1 MSAYTSN
8 KLKIRKLSLVFI
20 LLTSAFNINAQSSNQ
35 KLVLDEAIQKALLG
49 NRQVAIAQNDEA
61 IAKSNYTQT
70 SAIWMPQVNLSQVGY
85 STNNPLN
92 AFGFKLQQAS
102 IQQSDFSPSL
112 LNNPAITANYTSQI
126 TIQQPIVNLD
136 MLYMRKAAKQ
146 QIELYANQSKRT
158 KEAIKMQVVQAYL
171 YLELSYQVATV
182 TKQSLETIN
191 SIYKFTSD
199 RLAQGM
205 IQKSDVL
212 NVEVQVKLAEVQ
224 YNQSVSQIATISD
237 QLSVLMHAPLGIV
250 YEIAPYQLTNIE
262 NASMEVS
269 LLRADIKAMNAA
281 MSSYDLAIKSTK
293 LAWLPKL
300 NSFANY
306 QINDKSINL
315 NGPNSYLAGVQLS
328 WDIFKGNQYKNKANT
343 QVLEKHKVAIQLENQ
358 IEQGTVEIRKT
369 KRSIS
374 DANYKIAQQN
384 NAVDQAEEALRIIQN
399 RFIQG
404 LINTN
409 DVLVAQTQLS
419 NQKLLYAQA
428 VFEQKSAINYLDFLT
443 TK

>member
-1 MSAYTSN
+1 MSAYTFN
-8 KLKIRKLSLVFI
+8 KLKIRNLSLVLI
-20 LLTSAFNINAQSSNQ
+20 LLISAFKINAQTANE
-35 KLVLDEAIQKALLG
+35 KLVLDEAIQKALLS
-49 NRQVAIAQNDEA
+49 NRQVAISQNDEA

-70 SAIWMPQVNLSQVGY
+70 SAIWMPQINLSQVGY

-92 AFGFKLQQAS
+92 AFGFKLQQAG
-102 IQQSDFSPSL
+102 IQQSDFNPVL
-112 LNNPAITANYTSQI
+112 LNNPAITANYTSQV

-146 QIELYANQSKRT
+146 QIELYTNQSKRT
-158 KEAIKMQVVQAYL
+158 KEAIKMQVVQSYL
-171 YLELSYQVATV
+171 FLELTYQVASV
-182 TKQSLETIN
+182 SKQSLETIN

-237 QLSVLMHAPLGIV
+237 QLSALMHSPLGVI
-250 YEIAPYQLTNIE
+250 YEIAPYELANIE
-262 NASMEVS
+262 NTSMEVS
-269 LLRADIKAMNAA
+269 LLRSDIKAMNAA
-281 MSSYDLAIKSTK
+281 MSAYDLAIKSTK

-328 WDIFKGNQYKNKANT
+328 WDIFKGNQHKNKANT
-343 QVLEKHKVAIQLENQ
+343 QILEKHKVAIQLESQ
-358 IEQGTVEIRKT
+358 IEQGTLEIRKT

-384 NAVDQAEEALRIIQN
+384 KAVDQAEEALRILQN
-399 RFIQG
+399 RYTQG
-404 LINTN
+404 LVNTN

-419 NQKLLYAQA
+419 NQKLLFAQA
-428 VFEQKSAINYLDFLT
+428 VFEQKSSINYLEFLT

>member
-1 MSAYTSN
+1 MVAYTFSKRGGQN
-8 KLKIRKLSLVFI
+8 LSLVLI
-20 LLTSAFNINAQSSNQ
+20 LLMSAFNINAQTPN
-35 KLVLDEAIQKALLG
+35 KPLVLADAIQKALQG
-49 NRQVAIAQNDEA
+49 NRQIAIAQNDEA

-102 IQQSDFSPSL
+102 IQQSDFNPTL
-112 LNNPAITANYTSQI
+112 LNNPAVTANYTSQV
-126 TIQQPIVNLD
+126 TVQQPILNVD

-146 QIELYANQSKRT
+146 QIELYSNQSKRT

-171 YLELSYQVATV
+171 YLELSYQLASV
-182 TKQSLETIN
+182 TKQSLETIH

-199 RLAQGM
+199 RFAQGM
-205 IQKSDVL
+205 IQKSDLL

-237 QLSVLMHAPLGIV
+237 QLSALMHTPLGIV
-250 YEIAPYQLTNIE
+250 YEIAPYQLTNME
-262 NASMEVS
+262 NTSMEVPA
-269 LLRADIKAMNAA
+269 LRADIKAMNAA
-281 MSSYDLAIKSTK
+281 MNAYDLSIKSTK
-293 LAWLPKL
+293 FAWLPKL

-328 WDIFKGNQYKNKANT
+328 WDIFKGNKNKNKANT
-343 QVLEKHKVAIQLENQ
+343 QILEKHKLAIQLENQ
-358 IEQGTVEIRKT
+358 LEQGAIEIRKT

-384 NAVDQAEEALRIIQN
+384 IAVDQAAEALRIIQN
-399 RFIQG
+399 RYTQG
-404 LINTN
+404 LVNTN

-428 VFEQKSAINYLDFLT
+428 IFEQKSAINYLDFLT